1 MSEIVSIT
9 GKVKEINDR
18 HELAQSYAKNAI
30 ENAIRIGELLSEIKA
45 SLKHGQWIPWVDKH
59 LPFNTRQA
67 QNYLRIYSNRAELA
81 NTQHVSHLPMR
92 EAIELLS
99 TPKDEPQEEQFE
111 EDEIE
116 EYQEETEAQFEEPE
130 KVEVTPVVYEDDF
143 EEDGKDYIE
152 DIFQKAKLF
161 DKWDRAILDIRYEI
175 INSLDHPAMSHIYKP
190 FLESR
195 IKNLRDLLLRA
206 KPLSV
211 CDECRGKSDIC
222 EKCESK
228 GFLTKGKL
236 K

>member
-45 SLKHGQWIPWVDKH
+45 SLKHGQWIPWVDEN
-59 LPFNTRQA
+59 LPFSRMHAARYMRVYTYRD
-67 QNYLRIYSNRAELA
+67 ELP
-81 NTQHVSHLPMR
+81 NETSRFHLTS
-92 EAIELLS
+92 AIELLS

-211 CDECRGKSDIC
+211 CDECHGKSDIC